1 MDKHMRAREFELLGR
16 VLERVPLRRVTPH
29 SNLALLS
36 NLCEIILSDFNSL
49 DV

>member
-1 MDKHMRAREFELLGR
+1 

-36 NLCEIILSDFNSL
+36 HLCELILSDFNSL